1 MKKLVIPVLLAL
13 LAGAAFGQTPQPE
26 KISQGEYVRMLYAV
40 ESGSLSKSDLIEQIR
55 KRGLGF
61 EMNSGLRSLTAS
73 KSGNDSEVRRT
84 VEEASRRLKDPEAA
98 RLPSPEEASRVLG
111 KAREAALAAVGEMPD
126 FVVKQRIRR
135 SVAYAGTGNFRSRD
149 HLIVAVS
156 YRASGQEEYELLS
169 VNGVR
174 QTDTKPKGNYSQV
187 GGTSSTGEFVSVLE
201 TVFKPESDTL
211 FDVIDT
217 DVVRERRAI
226 VFEYIIS
233 RDKARQQ
240 ITSYAILSD
249 STITGM
255 KGRIWIDR
263 ENFRVLKLESIATEI
278 PSSFPVTAASRMIDY
293 DWVEISDVRYLL
305 PSQSDVRLTFRQGK
319 ESYESRNLIQFRDYQ
334 KFGTEVII
342 TDEDDIVIPE
352 DEETPAP
359 SEDRDD
365 SVPPPPPP
373 PPGE

>member
-1 MKKLVIPVLLAL
+1 MKKLVIPVFLVLA
-13 LAGAAFGQTPQPE
+13 AVTAFGQSGQPE

-40 ESGSLSKSDLIEQIR
+40 ESGSMSKSDLVEQIR
-55 KRGLGF
+55 KRGIGF
-61 EMNSGLRSLTAS
+61 ELNSGLRGLTAS
-73 KSGNDSEVRRT
+73 KSGNDSEIRRT
-84 VEEASRRLKDPEAA
+84 VEEAARRLKNPEAA
-98 RLPSPEEASRVLG
+98 KLPSAEEARRVLSN
-111 KAREAALAAVGEMPD
+111 ARDATLDAVGEMPD

-135 SVAYAGTGNFRSRD
+135 SIAYAGTGNFQSRD

-156 YRASGQEEYELLS
+156 YRATGQEEYELLS

-201 TVFKPESDTL
+201 TVFKPESETL

-217 DVVRERRAI
+217 DVVRERRTI
-226 VFEYIIS
+226 VFEYIIT

-240 ITSYAILSD
+240 ITSYAILPD

-255 KGRIWIDR
+255 KGRVWIDR
-263 ENFRVLKLESIATEI
+263 ESFRVLKLESIATEI
-278 PSSFPVTAASRMIDY
+278 PSGFPVTAASRMIDY
-293 DWVEISDVRYLL
+293 EWVEISDIRYLL

-342 TDEDDIVIPE
+342 TDEDDIVIP
-352 DEETPAP
+352 DESDE
-359 SEDRDD
+359 

-373 PPGE
+373 PPTDD